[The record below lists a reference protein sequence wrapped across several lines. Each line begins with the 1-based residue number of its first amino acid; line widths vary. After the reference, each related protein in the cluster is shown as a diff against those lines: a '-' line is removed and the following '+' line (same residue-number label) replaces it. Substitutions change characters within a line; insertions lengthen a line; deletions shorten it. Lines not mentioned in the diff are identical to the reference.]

1 MPMGFD
7 DCTPVNTNGTTE
19 VQLNGG
25 VSLTAPDKAQTLME
39 IVPYGTY
46 QAAIVTVEPQITQF
60 RAQSDDIAIEPLRF
74 NMPAVQPVPAAA
86 SWFGSPALTATPVNI
101 DLNTQR
107 SARIN
112 YFADQLLALTNE
124 PAIGATIVYDTD
136 LPSMP
141 EVFWQQP
148 TAVDATSVTID
159 VRNAGT
165 DITITGGRE
174 ISYLTG
180 TIALGTTIT
189 ASLHM
194 WGNFEVASS
203 DFLTSM
209 PYRFSVQPIT
219 VGIGEATNL
228 AEPNQGGNGI
238 DIWKMPIGKGIP
250 IAGRTVINNFF
261 TQRDTIGAA
270 GSFIVG
276 VGYIK

>member
-1 MPMGFD
+1 MTIGFD
-7 DCTPVNTNGTTE
+7 DVTPVNTNGTTR

-25 VSLTAPDKAQTLME
+25 VSLTAPDKASTLVE
-39 IVPYGTY
+39 VVPYGTY

-60 RAQSDDIAIEPLRF
+60 DMQSDDIAILPKRW

-86 SWFGSPALTATPVNI
+86 SWFGSPALTATPVNVNL
-101 DLNTQR
+101 DTQR

-141 EVFWQQP
+141 EVFWQEN
-148 TAVDATSVTID
+148 TAVDATSATID
-159 VRNAGT
+159 IRNTGT
-165 DITITGGRE
+165 DIVITGGRE
-174 ISYLTG
+174 INYLTG
-180 TIALGTTIT
+180 TIALGTTLT

-194 WGNFEVASS
+194 WGNFEVSSS
-203 DFLTSM
+203 DFLTSL
-209 PYRFSVQPIT
+209 PYRYSVQPIT
-219 VGIGEATNL
+219 VGIGEASNL
-228 AEPNQGGNGI
+228 AEPNQGGRGI
-238 DIWKMPIGKGIP
+238 NVWKLPVGKGIP

-261 TQRDTIGAA
+261 TQRDTIGSA